1 MKECDKNLIHVNS
14 YPIEIIGIVRNH
26 NFTDRFR
33 ITNKNEV

>member
-14 YPIEIIGIVRNH
+14 YPNEIIEVVRNH
-26 NFTDRFR
+26 NFTDRFN